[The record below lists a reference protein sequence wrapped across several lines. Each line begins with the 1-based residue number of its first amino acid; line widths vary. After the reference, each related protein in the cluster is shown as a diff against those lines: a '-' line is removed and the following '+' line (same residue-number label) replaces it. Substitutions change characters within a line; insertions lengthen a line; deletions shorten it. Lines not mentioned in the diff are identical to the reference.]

1 MTPAPNNYK
10 YPDGI
15 ILTLKSS
22 NHADHFFVERAFA
35 LQLANSIKDSLSSK
49 KGKTKPK
56 PAENKPSKSQKKTI
70 TRGKPRAD

>member
-1 MTPAPNNYK
+1 MTPAPHSYK

-15 ILTLKSS
+15 VLTLKSS
-22 NHADHFFVERAFA
+22 SHADHFFVERAFA

-56 PAENKPSKSQKKTI
+56 PAENKPSKPQKKTFNKV
-70 TRGKPRAD
+70 KPRAD

>member
-1 MTPAPNNYK
+1 MTPTLNNYK

-35 LQLANSIKDSLSSK
+35 LQLANSIKDSLSAK

-56 PAENKPSKSQKKTI
+56 PAENKPAKLPKKTI
-70 TRGKPRAD
+70 IKEKPRAS